1 MPISIF
7 KFKIANL
14 ADSVLNLIKGSAPKR
29 VQNRVKR
36 LINDGTARDLIF
48 VQGVATGI
56 QLTKL
61 DKKSVRSIVD
71 ILKKGVKRED
81 DGKDKLLEQGELD
94 EIDGLL
100 KGKFNLN
107 ARKRICNTL
116 SNSDAMMLEE
126 FIGLIE

>member
-36 LINDGTARDLIF
+36 LINDGTARDLVF

>member
-1 MPISIF
+1 MPISVF
-7 KFKIANL
+7 KYKIANL
-14 ADSVLNLIKGSAPKR
+14 TDSVLSLIKGSAPKR

-36 LINDGTARDLIF
+36 LINDGTTRDLIF

-61 DKKSVRSIVD
+61 DKKSVKSIVD
-71 ILKKGVKRED
+71 ILRKGVKRED
-81 DGKDKLLEQGELD
+81 DGKDKILEQGEVD

>member
-1 MPISIF
+1 MPISVF
-7 KFKIANL
+7 KYKIANL
-14 ADSVLNLIKGSAPKR
+14 TDSVLNLIKGSAPKR

-61 DKKSVRSIVD
+61 DKKSVKGIAD
-71 ILKKGVKRED
+71 ILRKGVKRED
-81 DGKDKLLEQGELD
+81 DGKDKILEQGEID
-94 EIDGLL
+94 EIDELL

-116 SNSDAMMLEE
+116 SNADAMMLEE

>member
-1 MPISIF
+1 MPISVF
-7 KFKIANL
+7 KYKIANL
-14 ADSVLNLIKGSAPKR
+14 TDSVLSLIKGSAPKR

-61 DKKSVRSIVD
+61 DKKSVKGIVD

-81 DGKDKLLEQGELD
+81 DGKDKILEQGEID

-116 SNSDAMMLEE
+116 SNADAMMLEE

>member
-1 MPISIF
+1 MPISVF
-7 KFKIANL
+7 KYKISNL
-14 ADSVLNLIKGSAPKR
+14 TDSVLSLIKGSAPKK

-36 LINDGTARDLIF
+36 LINDGTTRDLIF

-61 DKKSVRSIVD
+61 DKKSVKSIVD
-71 ILKKGVKRED
+71 ILRKGVKRED
-81 DGKDKLLEQGELD
+81 DGKDRILEQGEVD

>member
-1 MPISIF
+1 MPISVF

-14 ADSVLNLIKGSAPKR
+14 TDSVLNLIKGSAPKR

-61 DKKSVRSIVD
+61 DKKSIKSIVD
-71 ILKKGVKRED
+71 ILKRGVKRED
-81 DGKDKLLEQGELD
+81 DGKDKILEQGEID